1 MTLLKLVRADSG
13 RRARHGSCGP
23 DRHRQS
29 RATNVVRPQSFPV
42 FVPDVGLSVGSAN
55 RKVITSPLRFRFG
68 GSVFPNVRS
77 VFLRPEF
84 EPGVESATSSAPPLR
99 LRITGLAGTP
109 LFASRRR
116 RRGGRGDSTCLRL
129 GGIGEAFKHSVRRI
143 PGSPEGLEG
152 GGRSEGRLQAL
163 SPRVR

>member
-109 LFASRRR
+109 LFARSRRR
-116 RRGGRGDSTCLRL
+116 RRRGDNTCRRL
-129 GGIGEAFKHSVRRI
+129 GDIDEAFKHSVRRI